1 MEEKYQQHILRKTKV
16 RQIKEEEK
24 ATANKDNTTIAI
36 FDSEKVLNVPQS
48 EVGIFHYK
56 MKNPVYNFKVYNA
69 LNKSGHCYVWHL
81 SIAKRGSIEIGS
93 CLLKF
98 INMEGQRGIKY
109 ISFYSDGC
117 AGQNKNR
124 YVFALYQYAIKK
136 GCIETITHRFF
147 ETGHSQ
153 NEGDSMHSLIER
165 SMKNKVLYTPDQVYN
180 CTVLL

>member
-56 MKNPVYNFKVYNA
+56 RKNPVYNFKVYNA

-98 INMEGQRGIKY
+98 INIEGQRGIKY

-124 YVFALYQYAIKK
+124 YVFYF
-136 GCIETITHRFF
+136 T
-147 ETGHSQ
+147 
-153 NEGDSMHSLIER
+153 NM
-165 SMKNKVLYTPDQVYN
+165 P
-180 CTVLL
+180 